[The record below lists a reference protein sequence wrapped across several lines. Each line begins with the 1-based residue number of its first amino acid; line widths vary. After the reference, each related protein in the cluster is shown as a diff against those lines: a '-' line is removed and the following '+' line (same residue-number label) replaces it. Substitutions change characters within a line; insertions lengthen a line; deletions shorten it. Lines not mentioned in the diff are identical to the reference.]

1 MKNRQLVTPKDS
13 SVRPTTDKVRNAVFS
28 SLYDLVENARV
39 LDLFCGT
46 GSYGLEAVSRGA
58 SHSTFVDTDTNL
70 VKQNVRLADKG
81 TCTVIKGKAESVLE
95 RFSGSFDLI
104 FIDPPY
110 GKTDPNQLLEKIA
123 QYELLAND
131 GILIYEES
139 VRTPFV
145 FPQESFELNAE
156 KKYGDTKIY
165 YLSVK

>member
-104 FIDPPY
+104 FIDPLTVKPIQ
-110 GKTDPNQLLEKIA
+110 TRRL
-123 QYELLAND
+123 
-131 GILIYEES
+131 
-139 VRTPFV
+139 
-145 FPQESFELNAE
+145 
-156 KKYGDTKIY
+156 KKLRSMNFLQMTAF
-165 YLSVK
+165 